1 MNRTSCLLAV
11 LAGLCIPAALPTA
24 AFAQRRG
31 PKPKDEDKSQ
41 PSAAAALKDP
51 KDEKSQELGLSIGE
65 TKTIPAG
72 DVKQYSEG
80 TPGIVDVRLTPDGSK
95 FIVVGQKSGSTSLL
109 LIKNDGSQL
118 NWVINVFSRSPE
130 LVERELQQ
138 LLEGYT
144 GLRVRRV
151 GSRLFIEGGV
161 ATEADQNRV
170 KQISTLYS
178 GQVESLVTVGSG
190 AIDRKLNIRID
201 FFFVQYDK
209 NTSYGV
215 GISWPKRIGAE
226 FIQSEFGYDFI
237 GKVATAKAS
246 IVNQPLPGLDIASTH
261 GWAKVLKQATV
272 ITTNGNEAAFDN
284 GGEVNVQIVSGFAA
298 QLEKIEFGTKIT
310 VLPRFDPATRNIEI
324 KVKADIADLSP
335 PSASPLPDRT
345 TSHLSTLVF
354 LKLGQSLVLSGIRT
368 RTERHAITGL
378 PLLSRIP
385 VLGVLFG
392 SHSNA
397 TEETEGAVFIVPS
410 VVESVPK
417 SSYDIVNEAMK
428 QYEDYSGDI
437 DEVKSYPKTPP
448 SSEAK

>member
-11 LAGLCIPAALPTA
+11 FAGLCLPAALPSA

-31 PKPKDEDKSQ
+31 PKEDKSP
-41 PSAAAALKDP
+41 PSAPAQVRDL
-51 KDEKSQELGLSIGE
+51 KDEKSQELGLAIGE

-80 TPGIVDVRLTPDGSK
+80 TPGVVDVRLTPDGSK

-170 KQISTLYS
+170 KQIASLYS

-190 AIDRKLNIRID
+190 AIDRKLNIRLD

-215 GISWPKRIGAE
+215 GISWPGRIGAE

-237 GKVATAKAS
+237 GKIATAKAS
-246 IVNQPLPGLDIASTH
+246 IVNQPLPGLDIASSR

-272 ITTNGNEAAFDN
+272 ITTNGNEATFEN
-284 GGEVNVQIVSGFAA
+284 GGEVNVQITSGFTT
-298 QLEKIEFGTKIT
+298 QIHEIQFGANIS

-324 KVKADIADLSP
+324 KVKADMADLTP
-335 PSASPLPDRT
+335 PSAGSPLPGRA
-345 TSHLSTLVF
+345 TSKLSTLVF

-368 RTERHAITGL
+368 RNERHLITGL

-392 SHSNA
+392 SHSDA

-410 VVESVPK
+410 VVESLPK